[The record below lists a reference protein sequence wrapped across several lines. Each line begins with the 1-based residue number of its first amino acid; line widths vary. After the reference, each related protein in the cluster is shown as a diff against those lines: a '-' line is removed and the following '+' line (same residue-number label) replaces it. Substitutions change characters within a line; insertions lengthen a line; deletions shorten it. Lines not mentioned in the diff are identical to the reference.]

1 MRTVQPAVFQM
12 VFLLYTFASTL
23 IDYRMKKFDYIRLS
37 HSETNRKIWD
47 SIIERYVDLRR
58 KNRSPAILWIIA
70 ASFAF
75 GGIAIIGWL
84 SSFFMVFKDLRYT
97 PHYLRT
103 VITSLRMTK
112 EQAHSFL
119 DATLLDYKN
128 RLSYGNIPVKEQKRI
143 ETTFELLYR
152 EFGIPEPE
160 NNADV
165 AGNIQ
170 ELAQVV
176 SESNSELKMISTYT
190 AWKHEVEIEEVQRK
204 QQLQDE
210 QAKRKTSA
218 HNREKGRMLDSFESV
233 LTDEQLDIIVHC
245 CNGIRMFTRD
255 IEVFEMRDIL
265 ACSHKEP
272 LQVSVNKHLTVLF
285 DRLSKRKLI
294 CTTWMSVAERRA
306 CFISKKGKT
315 IVSKDLSSAL
325 STASLIKQEIEDRI
339 NECIDAVM
347 DSD

>member
-1 MRTVQPAVFQM
+1 MRTVQPAVFQI

-37 HSETNRKIWD
+37 HSEANQKIWD
-47 SIIERYVDLRR
+47 GIIEKYVTLKQ
-58 KNRSPAILWIIA
+58 KNKLVAVLWIAA
-70 ASFAF
+70 ASPVF
-75 GGIAIIGWL
+75 GCISVFGWFSFL
-84 SSFFMVFKDLRYT
+84 SMIFKDIRFT
-97 PHYLRT
+97 QHYMRT
-103 VITSLRMTK
+103 VINTGNMTAG
-112 EQAHSFL
+112 QANTYL
-119 DATLLDYKN
+119 DSCMLDYKN

-143 ETTFELLYR
+143 EATFELLYK
-152 EFGIPEPE
+152 EFGMPEPD
-160 NNADV
+160 NSVDI

-170 ELAQVV
+170 SLAQVV
-176 SESNSELKMISTYT
+176 SESNSELKAISTYT
-190 AWKHEVEIEEVQRK
+190 TWKHGVEIEEVQRK

-218 HNREKGRMLDSFESV
+218 HNREKGRMLDSFESA
-233 LTDEQLDIIVHC
+233 LTNEQLDIIARC

-255 IEVFEMRDIL
+255 IEEFEMRDIL

-272 LQVSVNKHLTVLF
+272 LQVNVNKHLAVLF
-285 DRLSKRKLI
+285 DRLSKHKLI

-306 CFISKKGKT
+306 CFISKKGKA

-339 NECIDAVM
+339 NECIDAVTG
-347 DSD
+347 SD